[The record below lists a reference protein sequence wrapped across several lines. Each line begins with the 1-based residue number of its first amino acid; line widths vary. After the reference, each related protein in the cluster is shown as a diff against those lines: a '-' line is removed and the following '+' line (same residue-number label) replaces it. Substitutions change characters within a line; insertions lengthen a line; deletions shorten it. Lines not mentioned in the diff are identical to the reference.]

1 MKAIASSKVIASGS
15 IVYTVVNTIMIQ
27 KPCFRLQHS
36 MNSSLMGQT
45 LMQGESR
52 VKFPSSA
59 CAYITCQDFLGGFNG
74 CDVCE
79 VACQYT
85 SMHT

>member
-1 MKAIASSKVIASGS
+1 MKASSKITASGS
-15 IVYTVVNTIMIQ
+15 IVYTVVNTIMIK

-45 LMQGESR
+45 LMRGQSM

-59 CAYITCQDFLGGFNG
+59 CAYITCEDFLGGFNE
-74 CDVCE
+74 CDVGE
-79 VACQYT
+79 VACQH
-85 SMHT
+85 MH

>member
-1 MKAIASSKVIASGS
+1 MVMKASSKIIASGS
-15 IVYTVVNTIMIQ
+15 IVYTVVNTIMIK
-27 KPCFRLQHS
+27 KPCFRLQPS
-36 MNSSLMGQT
+36 FSLMGQT
-45 LMQGESR
+45 LMQGESI

-59 CAYITCQDFLGGFNG
+59 CVYITCQDFLDGINE

-79 VACQYT
+79 VACRHT